1 MALTTQDFLDKG
13 YEILARKI
21 GNSSLGLRRIVLDSK
36 GNEKYV
42 LFVCVY
48 PTTEDVTSLSNA
60 YFEYEV
66 CLFTKEF
73 PQGNGIN
80 TFIVTGCV
88 QNIETFENWIE
99 HMYNKLNCII
109 DVHNN

>member
-1 MALTTQDFLDKG
+1 MPLTTQDFLYKG

-21 GNSSLGLRRIVLDSK
+21 GNSTLGLRRIVRD
-36 GNEKYV
+36 GGEDKYT
-42 LFVCVY
+42 LFVHAFN
-48 PTTEDVTSLSNA
+48 EG

-73 PQGNGIN
+73 PHENGIN

-88 QNIETFENWIE
+88 QDIETFENWIE
-99 HMYNKLNCII
+99 HMYTSLNCY
-109 DVHNN
+109 